1 MNKTL
6 LASSLLL
13 SLGMLSGCSDNDNAN
28 SINTAFEKERQRQ
41 SGELIESISITGGG
55 IRIEPGD
62 ELQLKATGVDSKGD
76 SRDITKE
83 VIWQSSHPDFASI
96 NDEGKITAKAQSDTE
111 QGLVTFTATTIN
123 DVSESIEVSI
133 KDIQVA
139 SLTLSANSARAY
151 ACQPNTI
158 TTAVTYDDGYQG
170 TVDNN
175 KLTWEVAGSAT
186 AYINDFGVLYTSD
199 SSGDDLQVRA
209 SYAQANS
216 NQLSFTTAPTQ
227 ITSIRFVDSDEQ
239 SYESLDLDLGERET
253 LQVRGALNEQSVD
266 VTPGVNWAENNNA
279 IAYIETNPRFS
290 GAVLA
295 TEKGDGLVYASCS
308 DSVQDSISLSVTSA
322 QEGELSAIF
331 INDNSETISL
341 NAGESTEIR
350 VYADYTGFSD
360 NINVTDASTWII
372 NNSLVT
378 ATLNKR
384 ASDEVYLNVTA
395 KPGVS
400 GDALMTFGFLEQE
413 QSVIFEISN

>member
-1 MNKTL
+1 M
-6 LASSLLL
+6 
-13 SLGMLSGCSDNDNAN
+13 
-28 SINTAFEKERQRQ
+28 
-41 SGELIESISITGGG
+41 
-55 IRIEPGD
+55 
-62 ELQLKATGVDSKGD
+62 
-76 SRDITKE
+76 
-83 VIWQSSHPDFASI
+83 
-96 NDEGKITAKAQSDTE
+96 
-111 QGLVTFTATTIN
+111 
-123 DVSESIEVSI
+123 
-133 KDIQVA
+133 
-139 SLTLSANSARAY
+139 
-151 ACQPNTI
+151 
-158 TTAVTYDDGYQG
+158 
-170 TVDNN
+170 
-175 KLTWEVAGSAT
+175 
-186 AYINDFGVLYTSD
+186 
-199 SSGDDLQVRA
+199 
-209 SYAQANS
+209 
-216 NQLSFTTAPTQ
+216 
-227 ITSIRFVDSDEQ
+227 
-239 SYESLDLDLGERET
+239 
-253 LQVRGALNEQSVD
+253 QVRGTLNEQSVD

-372 NNSLVT
+372 NNNLVT

-395 KPGVS
+395 KPDVS